1 VSRPNAL
8 QARLPLSVRPTPSW
22 LTLLLLPCRHRLG
35 RVRAGDA
42 AFSRVE
48 KVVRPSPLRP
58 LRPSRLPPW
67 SMYPRLARG
76 HTRLP
81 ARPRRVTQNSE
92 LLAITYGAL
101 VAQLV
106 EDYEDP
112 AAINE
117 QLEKMCEPPE
127 PREPRAAS
135 REPRHRLSIA
145 TILGEPHGVPR
156 VTLGRGYNI
165 GMRIIEEFL
174 AKTAELPLWSKTPC
188 ADFREAMDVVAK
200 VRLRRWRYGAG
211 FARGLSVRHAR
222 PVSDARRALCRLG
235 SRCSSA
241 STSTRGGLAT
251 RAGARPFPLAQP
263 PNRACR
269 CVG

>member
-1 VSRPNAL
+1 MHCRRACL
-8 QARLPLSVRPTPSW
+8 CLSVRRPRGSRCCCCLAIAP
-22 LTLLLLPCRHRLG
+22 G

-117 QLEKMCEPPE
+117 QLEKMCDPPEPPE

-135 REPRHRLSIA
+135 REPRTTPPFVHRHNPRRASRRAPRDSRQGLQHRH
-145 TILGEPHGVPR
+145 ENHRGVPGEDCGAAAVVEDTVR
-156 VTLGRGYNI
+156 RLPRGDGRRRQGAPPQVAI
-165 GMRIIEEFL
+165 WRWI
-174 AKTAELPLWSKTPC
+174 C
-188 ADFREAMDVVAK
+188 AWPVSASREA
-200 VRLRRWRYGAG
+200 RE
-211 FARGLSVRHAR
+211 
-222 PVSDARRALCRLG
+222 
-235 SRCSSA
+235 
-241 STSTRGGLAT
+241 
-251 RAGARPFPLAQP
+251 
-263 PNRACR
+263 
-269 CVG
+269 